1 MFWVLGW
8 WFCWGDVLHIYPWKK
23 LEKLLF
29 LRSWGGAARK
39 EEGSIF
45 HIAASWEWMMVNR
58 QVSRIKLNNCW
69 RLTGVQIL
77 LGFFWYSWAMV
88 KFVVMS
94 GCPTSSKV
102 AVSLFLNRSEG
113 RQFPT
118 LFDMLKDKY
127 SVGICYIVIYSIYM
141 FVWIF
146 YVHHF
151 SFNLMWYQFFP
162 EVQWPNSVR
171 FPEGSGGRSARG
183 TLLLQAIPL
192 RPQGLQGLEPAME
205 GGR

>member
-1 MFWVLGW
+1 
-8 WFCWGDVLHIYPWKK
+8 
-23 LEKLLF
+23 
-29 LRSWGGAARK
+29 
-39 EEGSIF
+39 
-45 HIAASWEWMMVNR
+45 
-58 QVSRIKLNNCW
+58 
-69 RLTGVQIL
+69 
-77 LGFFWYSWAMV
+77 MV

-151 SFNLMWYQFFP
+151 SFNLM
-162 EVQWPNSVR
+162 
-171 FPEGSGGRSARG
+171 
-183 TLLLQAIPL
+183 
-192 RPQGLQGLEPAME
+192 
-205 GGR
+205 